1 MTQCLFIGGPAAGK
15 MIEVDT
21 DRQSIQM
28 PVIPAIPII
37 PAYFRGET
45 SAPTTSLF
53 SVVTYERDYA
63 TDKSGRRRTL
73 YVEQGID
80 DPLIELM
87 NAYAGIKS

>member
-1 MTQCLFIGGPAAGK
+1 MKAQCLFIGGPAAGR

-21 DRQSIQM
+21 DRRFVQI
-28 PVIPAIPII
+28 PVIPTT
-37 PAYFRGET
+37 PAYSRGEEST
-45 SAPTTSLF
+45 PTTSFF

-63 TDKSGRRRTL
+63 TDKSGRRHTL